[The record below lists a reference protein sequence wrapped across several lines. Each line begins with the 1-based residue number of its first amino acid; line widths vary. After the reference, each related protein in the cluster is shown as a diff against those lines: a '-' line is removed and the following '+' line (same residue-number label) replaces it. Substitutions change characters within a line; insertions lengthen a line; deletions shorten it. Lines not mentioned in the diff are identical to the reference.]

1 MKKITYRLVY
11 NRKKQ
16 LNSEG
21 KAVIQIEAYLGRKRK
36 YFSTHIYIRPSQWDG
51 VKREVCNHPHAED
64 LNWMLAERL
73 VEVEGHEIALWKSG
87 RGVSLR
93 LLKED
98 VANGS
103 SPQFLPFMASEIEK
117 GRIRNSTRENRYT
130 TYYLLKE
137 YSEEV
142 TIEELT
148 PYFVSKFESWM
159 AARGYHT
166 NTIAKHLTHLRIYVN
181 AAILRG
187 MMSEEESPFHKRS
200 ISHKPFHHTHL
211 TPFELEKLER
221 LILPPRQEYLQRT
234 LDAYLFCCY
243 TGLRYSDFVG
253 LTKANIQRGTS
264 HTWVNTESQKTGASI
279 SLPIDLLFDGKALA
293 LLKRYSDD
301 VDSFFC
307 LPSNSTV
314 DKRLK
319 TISRLAGLRKHF
331 SFHSARHTNATLLLM
346 QGVHVTTVQKLLGHK
361 NVKTTMNYCEVINQ
375 TIIKELKKNR
385 KR

>member
-1 MKKITYRLVY
+1 
-11 NRKKQ
+11 
-16 LNSEG
+16 
-21 KAVIQIEAYLGRKRK
+21 
-36 YFSTHIYIRPSQWDG
+36 
-51 VKREVCNHPHAED
+51 
-64 LNWMLAERL
+64 
-73 VEVEGHEIALWKSG
+73 
-87 RGVSLR
+87 
-93 LLKED
+93 
-98 VANGS
+98 
-103 SPQFLPFMASEIEK
+103 MAGEIEK
-117 GRIRNSTRENRYT
+117 GRIRDSTRDNRYT

-187 MMSEEESPFHKRS
+187 MMSEEDNPFHKRR

-221 LILPPRQEYLQRT
+221 LVLPPRQEYLQRT

-243 TGLRYSDFVG
+243 TGLRYSDFVR
-253 LTKANIQRGTS
+253 LTGANIQRGTA
-264 HTWVNTESQKTGASI
+264 HTWINTESQKTGASI

-293 LLKRYSDD
+293 LLKRYADD
-301 VDSFFC
+301 VDGFFR

-314 DKRLK
+314 DKRLEA
-319 TISRLAGLRKHF
+319 ISRLAGLRKHF

-346 QGVHVTTVQKLLGHK
+346 QGVNVTTVQKLLGHK

-375 TIIKELKKNR
+375 TIIKELKKSR